1 MNSEFIKRLESI
13 NASKDI
19 MSMNEEVQSKA
30 SSISDNQK
38 LKLLCD
44 NILPIYCDDDIE
56 LFQIIDNIINSKTI
70 EDTIYYI
77 NYLKYRKIIMNGDFS
92 KKKL

>member
-44 NILPIYCDDDIE
+44 NILSIYCDDDIE